1 MTDQRPRYGELATP
15 EEQRRAAGLPPLDQV
30 VIDDPAAGAHPAGP
44 MIASAAAQ
52 PASGERAAADE
63 ASTRRHPV
71 DRLVTIA
78 LLAYGLVNVV
88 ITAIGYL
95 DLTAVMNQA
104 MSVLGIEGEFT
115 NYAQGRLWG
124 TIAAVVLVV
133 GWVLT
138 AMLAVRRLRRGP
150 HRLVDP
156 RRRRSGHRS
165 GRLDVPRG
173 ADDGGPGLPVI
184 PRRRPLTGS
193 VSEDEQGRLPPG
205 RRPFA
210 SVGAVSS
217 STGRTSPADAWPR
230 RHERPWPSRRPCPR
244 RAGRTASC
252 CRPRRRP

>member
-30 VIDDPAAGAHPAGP
+30 VVDTVPAGGAHPAGP
-44 MIASAAAQ
+44 SSATAAAQ
-52 PASGERAAADE
+52 PTSGDRARADQ
-63 ASTRRHPV
+63 APARRHPV

-88 ITAIGYL
+88 VTAISYL

-138 AMLAVRRLRRGP
+138 AVLAVRRLRRG
-150 HRLVDP
+150 RI
-156 RRRRSGHRS
+156 
-165 GRLDVPRG
+165 
-173 ADDGGPGLPVI
+173 AWWIPV
-184 PRRRPLTGS
+184 
-193 VSEDEQGRLPPG
+193 
-205 RRPFA
+205 
-210 SVGAVSS
+210 VGAVV
-217 STGRTSPADAWPR
+217 TGAVVSVCLAVPMMGDPAFVAFLDATS
-230 RHERPWPSRRPCPR
+230 
-244 RAGRTASC
+244 
-252 CRPRRRP
+252 